1 LHMNHHKPSHIE
13 KKRSQLSLQ
22 PTNESHLNLKLNNG
36 SQLNL
41 KPTKGISSKE
51 SQLLIQTSLEPSAN
65 NFNVNHHLFSDIPLD
80 LAAYSNSVLHSP
92 LPISN
97 SMFQSPLQNSYSSTI
112 HSTTHYQ
119 LPPTLNY
126 QQTPT
131 LNHRYSSTTILNNQQ
146 QLLSLNQF
154 HLHSPVSNQNQQM
167 FNQEN
172 LNFDQIIFGKTKNT
186 QHQHSQQQFDSIQ
199 PFAINHHHQQNS
211 RQQVDINQS
220 FTINRHHQQP
230 NEEFDLKYKEQIQ
243 TFKNQNNSPTI
254 IGKFYSTPELPN
266 IKKAPQILI
275 PNQQQSTFQQQH
287 IQQQQTLF
295 TPFNNSPINSISS
308 ATINYIPDASVHN
321 KYQSYNS
328 TLDSSISIPAIN
340 QVDSV
345 FSTNDQVNSESV
357 FSTSKKINNKI
368 KYIFFFIILKKKKK
382 KVNKDSIFSSNNQAF
397 EIYSP
402 PSDSGFYINSL
413 DSSYAQI
420 NQNIIG
426 PSLLKSPSVKSLELE
441 PPMKQPLKK
450 KPKRKPRPKGSQS
463 SVGKE
468 KTVCTFEG

>member
-1 LHMNHHKPSHIE
+1 
-13 KKRSQLSLQ
+13 
-22 PTNESHLNLKLNNG
+22 
-36 SQLNL
+36 
-41 KPTKGISSKE
+41 
-51 SQLLIQTSLEPSAN
+51 
-65 NFNVNHHLFSDIPLD
+65 
-80 LAAYSNSVLHSP
+80 
-92 LPISN
+92 
-97 SMFQSPLQNSYSSTI
+97 
-112 HSTTHYQ
+112 
-119 LPPTLNY
+119 
-126 QQTPT
+126 
-131 LNHRYSSTTILNNQQ
+131 
-146 QLLSLNQF
+146 
-154 HLHSPVSNQNQQM
+154 
-167 FNQEN
+167 
-172 LNFDQIIFGKTKNT
+172 
-186 QHQHSQQQFDSIQ
+186 
-199 PFAINHHHQQNS
+199 
-211 RQQVDINQS
+211 
-220 FTINRHHQQP
+220 
-230 NEEFDLKYKEQIQ
+230 
-243 TFKNQNNSPTI
+243 
-254 IGKFYSTPELPN
+254 
-266 IKKAPQILI
+266 
-275 PNQQQSTFQQQH
+275 
-287 IQQQQTLF
+287 QQTLF

-357 FSTSKKINNKI
+357 FSTNDQVNSESVFSTI
-368 KYIFFFIILKKKKK
+368 
-382 KVNKDSIFSSNNQAF
+382 NKDSIFSSNNQAF